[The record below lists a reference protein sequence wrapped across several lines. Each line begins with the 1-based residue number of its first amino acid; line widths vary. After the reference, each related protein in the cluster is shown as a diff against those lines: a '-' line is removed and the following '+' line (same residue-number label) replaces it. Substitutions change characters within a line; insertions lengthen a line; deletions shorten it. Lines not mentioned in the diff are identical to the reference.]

1 MDHLAKRYWQQL
13 FYSPHTPLHTP
24 PQHHIHGEGWSIWNG
39 NNKIICPRRNN
50 LYSVIQNPIS
60 TMYWVR
66 HKRITQAD
74 IPKIDW
80 EACKLNMKSLRQNER
95 RWVTKHS
102 SEECGVGTT
111 LVHWKYQDDA
121 RCPRCNQNEDTE
133 HVIKCTDQEATNI
146 WNEHLTG
153 IEQYLFSTDTDP
165 SIIRCIVTG
174 LHSWRSNS
182 AVTEYDV
189 SDTKQTYNSQSEIG
203 WHNFLQGLPS
213 KRWKIAQQRYYNSIQ
228 SPASS
233 KKWMTNLLN
242 LFIKLGRALWEH
254 RNEVKHRT
262 KRPRHNAEEERTNEE
277 IILEYHKG
285 TRDLP
290 IGEHHFFRCTLA
302 TLLQKPFPY
311 RKSWLANLTTARQ
324 RQARKRSHDNDL
336 VLLSRKRSKLLQ
348 YFQTNRPS

>member
-1 MDHLAKRYWQQL
+1 
-13 FYSPHTPLHTP
+13 
-24 PQHHIHGEGWSIWNG
+24 
-39 NNKIICPRRNN
+39 
-50 LYSVIQNPIS
+50 
-60 TMYWVR
+60 
-66 HKRITQAD
+66 
-74 IPKIDW
+74 
-80 EACKLNMKSLRQNER
+80 
-95 RWVTKHS
+95 
-102 SEECGVGTT
+102 
-111 LVHWKYQDDA
+111 
-121 RCPRCNQNEDTE
+121 
-133 HVIKCTDQEATNI
+133 
-146 WNEHLTG
+146 
-153 IEQYLFSTDTDP
+153 
-165 SIIRCIVTG
+165 VTG
-174 LHSWRSNS
+174 LRSWRSNS

-228 SPASS
+228 YPASS

-277 IILEYHKG
+277 IILEYHQG